1 MTDITNNIIKLPK
14 TAVAL
19 GFFDGLH
26 LGHMQVILETFKYKD
41 LMPAMFTFHSDAQL
55 PKREKIEN
63 LLDNDMKLEKLTRA
77 GLRYIYSPDFE
88 SVRGFTGEEF
98 VQKIL
103 INIMNARVVVCGFD
117 FRLGNDGCDSKQ
129 LYDIC
134 KGFGITV
141 VVIPPFSLDGC
152 IIHSSAIKN
161 LIKTGNV
168 KKANRLLGYN
178 FTISGTVI
186 EGNRLG
192 RRLGSPTIN
201 QVFPKNIVMPLFGAY
216 KSVTEVNGVIY
227 PSVTNIG
234 VKPTVDYKSVPLA
247 ETHILNFDGDLYGMD
262 IKVSLLSFIRPEKKF
277 DSVESLK
284 QQLESDKREAV
295 SKQ

>member
-1 MTDITNNIIKLPK
+1 MTDITNNIIKLPE

-41 LMPAMFTFHSDAQL
+41 LVPAMFTFHSDAQL

-63 LLDNDMKLEKLTRA
+63 ILNNDMKLEKLERA
-77 GLRYIYSPDFE
+77 GLRYIYSPEFD
-88 SVRGFTGEEF
+88 SVRGLTGEEF
-98 VQKIL
+98 VQQIL
-103 INIMNARVVVCGFD
+103 IGIMNARVVVCGFD

-129 LYDIC
+129 LKEICGRYDIE
-134 KGFGITV
+134 V

-161 LIKTGNV
+161 LIKTGEI

-178 FTISGTVI
+178 FSINGIVI

-192 RRLGSPTIN
+192 RTIGSPTIN
-201 QVFPKNIVMPLFGAY
+201 QVYPKNIVMPKFGAY

-234 VKPTVDYKSVPLA
+234 IKPTVGYKSVPLA
-247 ETHILNFDGDLYGMD
+247 ETHILGFDGDLYGMD
-262 IKVSLLSFIRPEKKF
+262 IKVSLISFIRPEKKF
-277 DSVESLK
+277 DSVDSLK
-284 QQLESDKREAV
+284 IQLEQDKLHAK
-295 SKQ
+295 S